1 MVKSSIAAYLQHESK
16 TLGSLLN
23 KFNRL
28 KIWNN
33 HLRECLSEELTLL
46 EHCQIVGLDKTSLI
60 VIADNP
66 HWVTRFRFFIPDL
79 LIKLRRYDEFKGLL
93 AICCKVRP
101 LNYPSTK
108 PKRKPLI
115 ISNNTAEILKEAAK
129 KIKNEKLKA
138 ILFKMAERNIE
149 KL

>member
-1 MVKSSIAAYLQHESK
+1 MTKSTIAAILQNE
-16 TLGSLLN
+16 TLGNLLR

-28 KIWNN
+28 ETWNTW
-33 HLRECLSEELTLL
+33 LKECLPEESVLF
-46 EHCQIVGLDKTSLI
+46 EHCQIVGLDKTSVI

-79 LIKLRRYDEFKGLL
+79 LIKLRHYDDFKDIR
-93 AICCKVRP
+93 AICCKVKPPHFRA
-101 LNYPSTK
+101 TK
-108 PKRKPLI
+108 PKRHPLI

-138 ILFKMAERNIE
+138 ILNKMAERNIE